1 MTERKKELLAL
12 LPIEVKQSKELTTN
26 AKLIL
31 ANIIQLYGTDYAKE
45 NKSCY
50 RTNKQMM
57 SDTQIKSE
65 NTVISCSIQLEQR
78 GLISRVSGKRGEAST
93 YILNIEALNSYTS
106 NRLQKSDCSNESNV
120 DEVELLRVSVR
131 EMKSEI
137 SNLKST
143 IEELKAAISS
153 ITSKPNCSTDTE
165 TEKEKELYVNSN
177 TTTAVEGNPNLRKCE
192 VIDDI
197 PFDVD
202 EAKTET
208 ISEVKGAKSDK
219 PIYVKSTD
227 GENMSYTDEELRAVN
242 QQAIK
247 EWKMMEET
255 RREQINDK
263 YKEVNEWVG
272 RKLHRGYDLLGT
284 FRLTKNQDAASAYTE
299 EINKLIGSMNNA
311 IDSGR
316 ITQKQAEAF
325 GKFIDATNKAYEDK
339 QRYFNR
345 GKQIKKS
352 KPQMVKVSENPNV
365 QLRSEEI
372 EKAAPRPTAIT
383 ETDIKR
389 MADEVIM
396 KYLMIEDY
404 KKENEENKESISEN
418 GSPHLMN
425 LYNQLIS
432 EQISL

>member
-31 ANIIQLYGTDYAKE
+31 ANIIQLFGTDYAKE

-65 NTVISCSIQLEQR
+65 NTIISCSIQLEQR
-78 GLISRVSGKRGEAST
+78 GFISRVRGKRGEVST
-93 YILNIEALNSYTS
+93 YVLNVEALNNYTS
-106 NRLQKSDCSNESNV
+106 NGLQKSDCSNKSNV
-120 DEVELLRVSVR
+120 DEVALLRASVS
-131 EMKSEI
+131 EMNTQI

-143 IEELKAAISS
+143 IEKLKAAISC

-165 TEKEKELYVNSN
+165 TDLEKELYVYGN
-177 TTTAVEGNPNLRKCE
+177 TTTVVKSNPNLRQCE
-192 VIDDI
+192 VIDDV
-197 PFDVD
+197 PFDMD

-208 ISEVKGAKSDK
+208 ISEVKGTESDK
-219 PIYVKSTD
+219 PIYLNSTD
-227 GENMSYTDEELRAVN
+227 SENMNYTDEELRAVN
-242 QQAIK
+242 QQAVE
-247 EWKMMEET
+247 EWKMMKET
-255 RREQINDK
+255 RHQRIGNQ

-272 RKLHRGYDLLGT
+272 KKLSRGYDLLGS
-284 FRLTKNQDAASAYTE
+284 FRQTKKQDAANAYAH
-299 EINKLIGSMNNA
+299 EINKLIEAMNRSIQIGA
-311 IDSGR
+311 

-352 KPQMVKVSENPNV
+352 KPQIVIENDNTSI
-365 QLRSEEI
+365 LNSDEEI
-372 EKAAPRPTAIT
+372 EKAAPSPTSLT

-396 KYLMIEDY
+396 HYYMFEPYSEVDEQNKKTISANGTPQLMSLY
-404 KKENEENKESISEN
+404 KE
-418 GSPHLMN
+418 
-425 LYNQLIS
+425 LIS
-432 EQISL
+432 QQI

>member
-1 MTERKKELLAL
+1 MTERKKELLAI

-65 NTVISCSIQLEQR
+65 NTIISCSIQLEQR

-93 YILNIEALNSYTS
+93 YILNIEALNNYTS
-106 NRLQKSDCSNESNV
+106 NRLQKSDCSNGSNV

-153 ITSKPNCSTDTE
+153 ITSKPNCSTDIE

-177 TTTAVEGNPNLRKCE
+177 TTTAVEGNPNLRQCE

-197 PFDVD
+197 PFDMD

-208 ISEVKGAKSDK
+208 ISEAKGTESDK
-219 PIYVKSTD
+219 PIYVYSTD
-227 GENMSYTDEELRAVN
+227 SVNMSYTDEELRAVN
-242 QQAIK
+242 QQAIE
-247 EWKMMEET
+247 EWKLMEET
-255 RREQINDK
+255 RHQHIDSQ

-272 RKLHRGYDLLGT
+272 KKLSRGYDLLGT
-284 FRLTKNQDAASAYTE
+284 FRQTKKQDAANAYAHE
-299 EINKLIGSMNNA
+299 LNELIGSMNKVIQAGA
-311 IDSGR
+311 I
-316 ITQKQAEAF
+316 TPKQDEAF
-325 GKFIDATNKAYEDK
+325 GKFIDSTNKAYEDK
-339 QRYFNR
+339 HRYFNR
-345 GKQIKKS
+345 GEQMKRSKS
-352 KPQMVKVSENPNV
+352 QTVKVSEKPNI
-365 QLRSEEI
+365 QQRSEEI
-372 EKAAPRPTAIT
+372 EKAAPPPTAIT
-383 ETDIKR
+383 ETDIRR
-389 MADEVIM
+389 MADEVISQFYM
-396 KYLMIEDY
+396 IGPYSEVDEQNKKAISANGTPQLMSLY
-404 KKENEENKESISEN
+404 KE
-418 GSPHLMN
+418 
-425 LYNQLIS
+425 LIS
-432 EQISL
+432 QQI

>member
-1 MTERKKELLAL
+1 MFNFTVMNEALKDKNVSDAEFRLLYLIVNNISMGETDTKEIYNGFLMDKLNKSERQIQRLTKSLADMGYIGKQTIGNKHYKNGNIYSLMGDVITSDIENDTDSDKKD
-12 LPIEVKQSKELTTN
+12 T
-26 AKLIL
+26 
-31 ANIIQLYGTDYAKE
+31 LYNNKKE
-45 NKSCY
+45 NK
-50 RTNKQMM
+50 
-57 SDTQIKSE
+57 
-65 NTVISCSIQLEQR
+65 
-78 GLISRVSGKRGEAST
+78 
-93 YILNIEALNSYTS
+93 NI
-106 NRLQKSDCSNESNV
+106 
-120 DEVELLRVSVR
+120 
-131 EMKSEI
+131 
-137 SNLKST
+137 
-143 IEELKAAISS
+143 
-153 ITSKPNCSTDTE
+153 
-165 TEKEKELYVNSN
+165 YVNS
-177 TTTAVEGNPNLRKCE
+177 TTVVESMPYLRECE

-197 PFDVD
+197 PFDID
-202 EAKTET
+202 GAKTET
-208 ISEVKGAKSDK
+208 ISEVKETESNK
-219 PIYVKSTD
+219 PIYVDSTD
-227 GENMSYTDEELRAVN
+227 SENIIYTEEELRAVN
-242 QQAIK
+242 QQAVE
-247 EWKMMEET
+247 EWKMLEET

-365 QLRSEEI
+365 QLRNEEI

>member
-1 MTERKKELLAL
+1 MISLSVLNKALTDRNVSDAEFRLLYMIANNISMGKTATKEIYNGFLMD
-12 LPIEVKQSKELTTN
+12 
-26 AKLIL
+26 KL
-31 ANIIQLYGTDYAKE
+31 
-45 NKSCY
+45 NKSERQTQRLTKSLADKGY
-50 RTNKQMM
+50 IGKQAIGNKHNKNGNIYSLVDDVITSDIK
-57 SDTQIKSE
+57 SDTDSDKNDTLYNNRKE
-65 NTVISCSIQLEQR
+65 E
-78 GLISRVSGKRGEAST
+78 K
-93 YILNIEALNSYTS
+93 NI
-106 NRLQKSDCSNESNV
+106 
-120 DEVELLRVSVR
+120 
-131 EMKSEI
+131 
-137 SNLKST
+137 
-143 IEELKAAISS
+143 
-153 ITSKPNCSTDTE
+153 
-165 TEKEKELYVNSN
+165 YVNS
-177 TTTAVEGNPNLRKCE
+177 TTVVESMPDLRECE

-197 PFDVD
+197 PFDID

-208 ISEVKGAKSDK
+208 ISEVKETESNK
-219 PIYVKSTD
+219 PIYVDSTD
-227 GENMSYTDEELRAVN
+227 SENIIYTEEELRAVN
-242 QQAIK
+242 QQAVE
-247 EWKMMEET
+247 EWKMLEET

-372 EKAAPRPTAIT
+372 EKAAPSPTSLT

-396 KYLMIEDY
+396 HYYMFEPYSEVDEQNKKTISANGTPQLMSLY
-404 KKENEENKESISEN
+404 KE
-418 GSPHLMN
+418 
-425 LYNQLIS
+425 LIS
-432 EQISL
+432 QQI

>member
-12 LPIEVKQSKELTTN
+12 LPIAVKQSKELTTN

-165 TEKEKELYVNSN
+165 TEKEELYVNSN
-177 TTTAVEGNPNLRKCE
+177 TTTAVEGNPNLRQCE

-197 PFDVD
+197 PFDMD

-208 ISEVKGAKSDK
+208 ISEAKGTESDK
-219 PIYVKSTD
+219 PIYVYSPES
-227 GENMSYTDEELRAVN
+227 ENMSYTDEELRAVN

-255 RREQINDK
+255 RHQSIGNK

-272 RKLHRGYDLLGT
+272 KKLSRGYDLLSS
-284 FRLTKNQDAASAYTE
+284 FRTSKTQEGAVAYAE
-299 EINKLIGSMNNA
+299 EIHKLIVSMNKA
-311 IDSGR
+311 IQAGA
-316 ITQKQAEAF
+316 ITPKQDEAF
-325 GKFIDATNKAYEDK
+325 GNFIDATNKAYEDK

-345 GKQIKKS
+345 GEQMKRS
-352 KPQMVKVSENPNV
+352 KPQTAIENNITSI
-365 QLRSEEI
+365 LNSNEEI
-372 EKAAPRPTAIT
+372 EKAAPHPTAIT

-389 MADEVIM
+389 MVDEVIM
-396 KYLMIEDY
+396 QYYALGPYSEVDEQNKKAISANGTPQLM
-404 KKENEENKESISEN
+404 S
-418 GSPHLMN
+418 
-425 LYNQLIS
+425 LYNELIS
-432 EQISL
+432 QHI